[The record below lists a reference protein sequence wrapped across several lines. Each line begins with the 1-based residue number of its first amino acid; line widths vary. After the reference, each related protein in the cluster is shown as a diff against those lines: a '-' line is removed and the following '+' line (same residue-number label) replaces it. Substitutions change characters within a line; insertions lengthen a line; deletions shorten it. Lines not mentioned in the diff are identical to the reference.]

1 MFSQGL
7 RGKQFT
13 KKMPQ
18 RVSLRAGAKK
28 LIRSVRVLIV
38 SRLEISV
45 LSARDETWAVL
56 GYMRQFFVAYDASL
70 RIVAV

>member
-38 SRLEISV
+38 SWLKIGEFD
-45 LSARDETWAVL
+45 ARDETWAVFS
-56 GYMRQFFVAYDASL
+56 YMRQFFVAYDASL